1 MKHIICYSG
10 GHSSALVAIE
20 AVRRFGKEN
29 VILLNH
35 DINPKKENADIKR
48 FKKEVADHLGIEI
61 TFQNIN
67 GLTGEN
73 IPNQF
78 EVCREAGAITSPD
91 NNALCTAKLKTEPFE
106 RYLRANNFNTLF
118 GEQVTVYYGF
128 DLKEKARIKRRI
140 GILAGMGFKS
150 DYPLALWKERTI
162 FSTNEI
168 GIVPPLTYSVWKHA
182 NCTGCLKGGILHWY
196 VTFVHDRESFNEAS
210 QLEIDLDYSVNRVT
224 TDKETSNLFLFELAY
239 YFEQM
244 YQDGIEATEHQ
255 SAQKFVTLLKKKY
268 GLKVGEV
275 PKPCACVI

>member
-1 MKHIICYSG
+1 MLFGG

-20 AVRRFGKEN
+20 VTRRFGKEN

-48 FKKEVADHLGIEI
+48 FKKEVARYLGIDI
-61 TFQNIN
+61 TFQNHK
-67 GLTGEN
+67 GLIGDD

-78 EVCREAGAITSPD
+78 DVCREAGAITSQD
-91 NNALCTAKLKTEPFE
+91 GNAICTAKLKTEPFDK
-106 RYLRANNFNTLF
+106 YLRINNFNTLF

-128 DLKEKARIKRRI
+128 DLVEKARIKRRV
-140 GILAGMGFKS
+140 GILSGMGYKS
-150 DYPLALWKERTI
+150 DYPLAFWKERTI
-162 FSTNEI
+162 YSTREI
-168 GIVPPLTYSVWKHA
+168 GIEPPLTYSVWKHA

-196 VTFVHDRESFNEAS
+196 VTFVHDREGFNEAS

-224 TDKETSNLFLFELAY
+224 TDKETSNLFLFELAH

-244 YQDGIEATEHQ
+244 QQDGIEATEHQ
-255 SAQKFVTLLKKKY
+255 SAQKFVTILKKKY

-275 PKPCACVI
+275 PKPCACII